1 MHFTYDRLNLNN
13 PFQQMNEPYSQN
25 LAPPPR
31 SVSSESFRSS
41 KSKSSSGSSNTS
53 RKELVKAALT
63 RKKVREI
70 KNTREKI

>member
-1 MHFTYDRLNLNN
+1 
-13 PFQQMNEPYSQN
+13 MNEPYSQN
-25 LAPPPR
+25 LASPPR

-63 RKKVREI
+63 WKKAREI
-70 KNTREKI
+70 KNTREKIQTTIT

>member
-1 MHFTYDRLNLNN
+1 MNN

-25 LAPPPR
+25 LASPPR

-63 RKKVREI
+63 
-70 KNTREKI
+70 